1 MAYVLHLANNYFPV
15 SSCYLPFFYLSCL
28 VSSHFK
34 IQETQET
41 NLSIAC
47 SSDLICNSLPFP
59 GFLISGFPDACI
71 LYPLICIKCNW
82 SAPLLLSGFARPSP
96 PRLNWIHASEKQR
109 KNCKSCKLPAKSSLN
124 VCPVWNVEV
133 WGCTQASCMISDNP
147 LLACLGKFWVVQTMK
162 EMDVIYYTRKLGV
175 YMMIWRLYWDVKVYM
190 FNYGG

>member
-1 MAYVLHLANNYFPV
+1 MKPNSLLIF
-15 SSCYLPFFYLSCL
+15 SFCS
-28 VSSHFK
+28 
-34 IQETQET
+34 
-41 NLSIAC
+41 AC
-47 SSDLICNSLPFP
+47 SSDLIYNLLLFP
-59 GFLISGFPDACI
+59 GFLISWFPDACI
-71 LYPLICIKCNW
+71 LW
-82 SAPLLLSGFARPSP
+82 SVSNATGRPPPLLRVFARPSP
-96 PRLNWIHASEKQR
+96 PRLYWIHASEKQR

-133 WGCTQASCMISDNP
+133 WGCTQASCLISDNP